1 MSVSIINGFKIESL
15 KESKGLVISIP
26 DSDKTFTILDLGNK
40 IEIVSVNSDR
50 HKSCLSIL
58 KNDD

>member
-1 MSVSIINGFKIESL
+1 MSNIVVNGFKIESL

-50 HKSCLSIL
+50 HKSCLSIM
-58 KNDD
+58 KNDE

>member
-1 MSVSIINGFKIESL
+1 MTDAVINGFKIEPL
-15 KESKGLVISIP
+15 NESKGLIISIP
-26 DSDKTFTILDLGNK
+26 DSDKTFTILDLGSK

-58 KNDD
+58 KNDE

>member
-1 MSVSIINGFKIESL
+1 MNNVIINGFKIEPL
-15 KESKGLVISIP
+15 KESKGLDISIP
-26 DSDKTFTILDLGNK
+26 DSDKTFTILDLGSK

-50 HKSCLSIL
+50 HKTCLSIL

>member
-1 MSVSIINGFKIESL
+1 MTDAVINGFKIEPL

-26 DSDKTFTILDLGNK
+26 DSDKTFTILDLGSK

-50 HKSCLSIL
+50 HKSCLSII
-58 KNDD
+58 KNDE